1 LTNSCQ
7 SSNDAPG
14 CRNESYPSRRSD
26 VVFEYKI
33 GRQFGED
40 VSDEEQ
46 RDRNLVLVAAKV
58 EVFLQAVQPSVAD
71 VDSA

>member
-1 LTNSCQ
+1 
-7 SSNDAPG
+7 
-14 CRNESYPSRRSD
+14 
-26 VVFEYKI
+26 VFEYKI